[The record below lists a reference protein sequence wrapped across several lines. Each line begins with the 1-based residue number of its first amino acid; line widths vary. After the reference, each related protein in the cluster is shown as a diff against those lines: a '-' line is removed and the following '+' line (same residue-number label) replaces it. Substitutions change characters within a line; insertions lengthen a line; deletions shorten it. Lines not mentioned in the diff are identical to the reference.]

1 MKSMGRRTPWQSRD
15 AGAIEKGLVKAGLAT
30 LMALLLLAWITPAMA
45 QSSRDT
51 GKAGVGTG
59 LVKGETA
66 KVVEVIDGDT
76 VTLDS
81 GVEVRLVGIQ
91 APKLPLNRPNFKEW
105 PLAREAKEELEK
117 LVLGQRVTLW
127 YGGARGDRHGRTLAH
142 LKTDDGTWAQGEMLG
157 RGLARVYTF
166 PDNRAAADELLD
178 REASARKAKFGI
190 WALGYYKVQDADGKV
205 GPPDTYQLVEGT
217 VTKVA
222 NVRGRVFLNFGTDYR
237 KDFTATISPRDVR
250 VFTSSG
256 LDPAALN
263 GKRVRLRGWL
273 YDRNGP
279 AMDVTHPEQ
288 VELLE

>member
-1 MKSMGRRTPWQSRD
+1 M
-15 AGAIEKGLVKAGLAT
+15 VKAGLAT